1 VRFTRSDILWRSS
14 HDAVRDERRTADAVY
29 GVIVG
34 AGVMAAAHLPTSGR
48 LALAVVGTLVVYWAA
63 ERYAAVM
70 AKRTAAG
77 HHLLRSELRHELADG
92 WELVTASFLPIV
104 VLLTV
109 DGLGAEL
116 DTAVIAALVTSTA
129 LLFLAGLR
137 IGAQGQL
144 SFWERVTSAAVAGV
158 FGVVLIA
165 LKVALH

>member
-1 VRFTRSDILWRSS
+1 MRPSALLWGSS

-34 AGVMAAAHLPTSGR
+34 AGVMAAAHPPTSGR
-48 LALAVVGTLVVYWAA
+48 LALAVLGTLVIYWAA

-70 AKRTAAG
+70 ARRAATG

-92 WELVTASFLPIV
+92 WELVTASFLPIL
-104 VLLTV
+104 VLLLV
-109 DGLGAEL
+109 DWSGADL
-116 DTAVIAALVTSTA
+116 DTAVNAALVSSTT

-144 SFWERVTSAAVAGV
+144 GFWQRLTSAAIAGV
-158 FGVVLIA
+158 FGVVLIG
-165 LKVALH
+165 LKVVLH